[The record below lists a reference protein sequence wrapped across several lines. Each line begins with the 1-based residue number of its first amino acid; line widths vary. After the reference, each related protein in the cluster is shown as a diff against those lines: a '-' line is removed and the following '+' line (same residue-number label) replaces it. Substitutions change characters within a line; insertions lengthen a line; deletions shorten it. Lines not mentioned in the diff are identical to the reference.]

1 MLPQADTGQLA
12 DFIHC
17 LVDDIICQQLLPRMF
32 EPHEKKLGIK
42 LSFRPEL

>member
-1 MLPQADTGQLA
+1 MLPQADTRQLA